1 MRKRHFKS
9 MKEGYHSPNS
19 EQLAEQLQFEFPSKL
34 SIEESKLSIEE
45 SNILI

>member
-1 MRKRHFKS
+1 

-19 EQLAEQLQFEFPSKL
+19 EQLAEQLQFDFP
-34 SIEESKLSIEE
+34 SKLSIEE